1 MRKVITLF
9 TLVLAFISLQVSA
22 QDRTITGTVT
32 SQADKLGIPGATVLV
47 VGSAIGTTTDIDGNY
62 HLVVPPSAKTI
73 QITSIGLK
81 PMKIDI
87 GAATKYDAELEKDA
101 TQLHE
106 VVVTALGIEKETRSL
121 GYATSQVSSSEISN
135 AHEVNVVNSLS
146 GKVAGVQVTSS
157 AGTPGASSKINI
169 RGIRSF
175 TDNSPLFVVDG
186 IPIDNSTA
194 TSTSKDYPFNG
205 NLEEVNYSNRAV
217 DINPDDIESIT
228 VLKGSAAA
236 MQYGERG
243 SNGAI
248 IITTKRA
255 KYGQKTEVSFS
266 SSYQSDKV
274 NKLPELQMIY
284 AQGSGGGIL
293 GGTAVYNTT
302 SAGPDGIWG
311 TGDDKR
317 GTANSWGPTISSL
330 GLTPVNNVDNF
341 LQTGSTFT
349 NNFSISSGSEKNAY
363 RLSLSQSTQT
373 GIVPNTEFKRFNVR
387 LTAQSQ
393 ISNKV
398 SMTTSASL
406 SEDGGARAQN
416 GSNLSGIMLGLLRA
430 PASYDLR
437 QGSDQNWEHF
447 TGSQWSYN
455 AAYDNPYWSV
465 RNNTFEDHT
474 TRLIANTSLNY
485 YPYDWLKITFRP
497 GIDTYNDNRKGIYA
511 IGANNSS
518 QTLSGQISLDNIYH
532 QEIYSDLFATVT
544 KSLASKF
551 SSTLNVGAN
560 ADQRIDNSTF
570 SRGRNLAIPN
580 FYNMGNASDL
590 YADETKVRSRTDALF
605 ADLNFDY
612 NSTFYLTLS
621 GRQEWTSTFGINK
634 RTFFYPGVNASFVFT
649 QLNVFK
655 KMEKVLSFGKVRV
668 AFATSGH
675 SPGAYSSINTYTKPF
690 FTDGFTNG
698 FGFPYNGANGFGIS
712 SIIKNPNL
720 KPEITS
726 GPEVGIEL
734 KFFNDRANLSFTYYD
749 ATTTNVLLN
758 RPVPFST
765 GHATIL
771 DNQGEFENKGIELE
785 LGFSPIKTKNF
796 EWNISGNFAKNK
808 NVVNK
813 LAPGIDQAEIEV
825 GFGDPGIF
833 AKVGEP
839 FGVIYGTSWER
850 SASGALLIDPANGL
864 PIASTIL
871 NKIGSV
877 LPDWTAGIRT
887 QFTFKNITVGGLLDI
902 RHGGQIWN
910 GTQSRLNRIGKS
922 LGSADREHQYVIPGV
937 LSSTGEAN
945 SIAVDALDYWQ
956 VYKGDF
962 GASENN
968 IQDGGWVRLRE
979 VSASYTFTKSIL
991 THSPFSKLEISVSG
1005 RNLWL
1010 KTDYTGVDPETSL
1023 TGAGSNYSG
1032 VDWFTMPNTK
1042 SFNVTLRGTF

>member
-1 MRKVITLF
+1 MRKVITLIAV
-9 TLVLAFISLQVSA
+9 LLAFISLQVSA
-22 QDRTITGTVT
+22 QDRSITGKVT
-32 SQADKLGIPGATVLV
+32 SKSDNLGIPGATVIV
-47 VGSAIGTTTDIDGNY
+47 VGTTIGTTTDIDGNY
-62 HLVVPPSAKTI
+62 HLSVPPKAKSI
-73 QITSIGLK
+73 QISSIGMK
-81 PMKIDI
+81 PFIIDLTE
-87 GAATKYDAELEKDA
+87 AKNFDAVLLDDIL
-101 TQLHE
+101 QLNQ
-106 VVVTALGIEKETRSL
+106 VVVTALGIEREQRSL
-121 GYATSQVSSSEISN
+121 GYSTSKVSGEQISN

-146 GKVAGVQVTSS
+146 GKVAGVQVVSS

-186 IPIDNSTA
+186 VPIDNSTVS
-194 TSTSKDYPFNG
+194 STSKDYPFNG
-205 NLEEVNYSNRAV
+205 NLEEVNYSNRAI

-255 KYGQKTEVSFS
+255 KFGQKTQVSFS
-266 SSYQSDKV
+266 SSYQTDVV
-274 NKLPELQMIY
+274 NKTPDLQSTY
-284 AQGSGGGIL
+284 AQGSGGGKL
-293 GGTAVYNTT
+293 GGTAIYNTT
-302 SAGPDGIWG
+302 SPGPDGIWG
-311 TGDDKR
+311 TGDDKN
-317 GTANSWGPTISSL
+317 GTANSWGPSISSL
-330 GLTPVNNVDNF
+330 GLNSVDNVKNF
-341 LQTGSTFT
+341 FQTGSTFT

-363 RLSLSQSTQT
+363 RLSLSQSNQT
-373 GIVPNTEFKRFNVR
+373 GIVPNTEFKRFNIR
-387 LTAQSQ
+387 LTSQSQ
-393 ISNKV
+393 LSSKISV
-398 SMTTSASL
+398 LTTASL
-406 SEDGGARAQN
+406 SEDGGSRAQN
-416 GSNLSGIMLGLLRA
+416 GSNLSGVMLGLLRA

-437 QGSDQNWEHF
+437 TGEAQNWEHF
-447 TGSQWSYN
+447 TGYQWNYN
-455 AAYDNPYWSV
+455 RAYDNPYWSIN
-465 RNNTFEDHT
+465 NNTFDDHT
-474 TRLIANTSLNY
+474 TRFIANVALNY
-485 YPYDWLKITFRP
+485 YPADWFKVTFRP
-497 GIDTYNDNRKGIYA
+497 GIDTYNDDRKGIYA

-518 QTLSGQISLDNIYH
+518 QTLSGQISLDGIYH

-544 KSLASKF
+544 KKLNSKL
-551 SSTLNVGAN
+551 SSTLNIGGN
-560 ADQRIDNSTF
+560 ADQRIDNDQF

-580 FYNMGNASDL
+580 FYNLGNAADL

-612 NSTFYLTLS
+612 SSMLFLTVS

-649 QLNVFK
+649 ELSAFK
-655 KMEKVLSFGKVRV
+655 SISNILSFGKIRV
-668 AFATSGH
+668 AYATSGH
-675 SPGAYSSINTYTKPF
+675 SPGPYSSINTYTKPF

-698 FGFPYNGANGFGIS
+698 FSFPYNGANGFGIS
-712 SIIKNPNL
+712 NTIKNPNL
-720 KPEITS
+720 KPEITK
-726 GPEVGIEL
+726 GPEFGLDL
-734 KFFNDRANLSFTYYD
+734 KLFNDRANISFTYYD
-749 ATTTNVLLN
+749 AITSNVLLN

-771 DNQGEFENKGIELE
+771 DNQGEFENKGIEIE

-796 EWNISGNFAKNK
+796 EWKIEGNFAKNK

-850 SASGALLIDPANGL
+850 DSNGKLLIDDTGL
-864 PIASTIL
+864 PISSTIL
-871 NKIGSV
+871 NKIGSTQ
-877 LPDWTAGIRT
+877 PDWTSGIRT
-887 QFTFKNITVGGLLDI
+887 SFTFKQLTIGGLLDI

-910 GTQSRLNRIGKS
+910 GTQARLNRIGRS
-922 LGSADREHQYVIPGV
+922 LASADREHQYVIEGV
-937 LSSTGEAN
+937 NQTTGTPN
-945 SIAVDALDYWQ
+945 TVAVDAIKYWQ

-962 GASENN
+962 GASENS

-979 VSASYTFTKSIL
+979 VSASYSLDKKIL
-991 THSPFSKLEISVSG
+991 KHTPFVSLELSVTG
-1005 RNLWL
+1005 RNLWV